1 MKEFHNAEDWIS
13 TLNES
18 ADLVVSMRIHGE
30 MSGIS
35 AGVRT
40 IVIPTDCRIQE
51 LVEAMRVPHV
61 TLEQLESED
70 ELHSAHDL
78 AELLDK
84 AHDTDFG
91 EFERNRRYNISRW
104 KGILET
110 VGVQMDPALT
120 DILKAPL

>member
-1 MKEFHNAEDWIS
+1 
-13 TLNES
+13 
-18 ADLVVSMRIHGE
+18 MRIHGG

-35 AGVRT
+35 AGVPT
-40 IVIPTDCRIQE
+40 IVIPTDYRMQE
-51 LVEAMRVPHV
+51 LVDAMRVPHV

-70 ELHSAHDL
+70 ELHYSHDL

-84 AHDTDFG
+84 AHYTDFG
-91 EFERNRRYNISRW
+91 DFERNRRNKISRW

-120 DILKAPL
+120 DILKMPL

>member
-1 MKEFHNAEDWIS
+1 
-13 TLNES
+13 
-18 ADLVVSMRIHGE
+18 

-35 AGVRT
+35 AGVPT
-40 IVIPTDCRIQE
+40 IVIATDYRIQE

-70 ELHSAHDL
+70 ELHYSHDL
-78 AELLDK
+78 AELLNK
-84 AHDTDFG
+84 AHYTDFG
-91 EFERNRRYNISRW
+91 EFERNRRYKISRR
-104 KGILET
+104 KRILET